1 MAEFQFGDRVWFF
14 YGATSMGS
22 LPTPDDLREALVVG
36 TFVRQETLRTEA
48 ADGVVNSEL
57 IEVTRVHL
65 AYGDAAG
72 AHTTHRPLGMVFA
85 QREGACAWAQDRIR
99 EHLREIG
106 DLRDRWSVAFVEA
119 L

>member
-1 MAEFQFGDRVWFF
+1 
-14 YGATSMGS
+14 
-22 LPTPDDLREALVVG
+22 
-36 TFVRQETLRTEA
+36 
-48 ADGVVNSEL
+48 
-57 IEVTRVHL
+57 
-65 AYGDAAG
+65 
-72 AHTTHRPLGMVFA
+72 MVFA